1 MLTTVLRSR
10 AGFSLVEV
18 MIALLITLV
27 VFLAMMQAV
36 LLSIDANA
44 KNALRNEATSIAES
58 RMTAARNMAFDLVLT
73 DAGAISD
80 CPEEFTFGT
89 GQKITRTIR
98 NASVDFCTNVTVT
111 PTADGNN
118 KRVEITVGWDWRG
131 EYASLDIMTIR
142 RN

>member
-1 MLTTVLRSR
+1 MLTTVLRSEE
-10 AGFSLVEV
+10 GFSLVEV

-58 RMTAARNMAFDLVLT
+58 RISAARNTSFDQVLT
-73 DAGAISD
+73 DVAPVSG
-80 CPEEFTFGT
+80 CPDEFTFGT
-89 GQKITRTIR
+89 GQKMTRTIR
-98 NASVDFCTNVTVT
+98 NASVDFCTNMTVT
-111 PTADGNN
+111 PTPDGNN

-131 EYASLDIMTIR
+131 EYTSLDIMTIR
-142 RN
+142 RK